1 MVLPTIVLPFFLDA
15 HIMLCLG
22 FLMKIVVMNSDVS
35 VVDEQCLHR
44 AKDFP
49 ASCCSA
55 NKIRGLKRAGRGHSQ
70 HS

>member
-1 MVLPTIVLPFFLDA
+1 MVLPTIVLAFFLEA

-49 ASCCSA
+49 ASFQPLAALPTRS
-55 NKIRGLKRAGRGHSQ
+55 GG
-70 HS
+70 